1 MLDREDQSR
10 TDRAAL
16 LISNVGFAVS
26 WVWLLVHLVQHRRA
40 LTASLRTDIEFL
52 MLIFPLLW
60 INLLFERVKGLT
72 LGFVCGAF
80 LGVAALVLRLV

>member
-1 MLDREDQSR
+1 MLDREHQSR
-10 TDRAAL
+10 IDKAAL
-16 LISNVGFAVS
+16 LISNAGFAIS

-40 LTASLRTDIEFL
+40 LTGSLRVDIEFL
-52 MLIFPLLW
+52 MLIFLFLW

-80 LGVAALVLRLV
+80 LGVAALVLRLI